1 MADLQIESFLN
12 HFKLLWGAGEEASLK
27 IESKLG
33 EISLSLSCKV
43 GRIAP
48 PSPVPS
54 QAFNSRE
61 KYRSPSY
68 FRRQDLCRAAHE
80 AQNISS
86 VDVSTLTDNAG
97 QALTERFLD
106 SVVADEAEVSNAA
119 GGANGGVA
127 EVETVPAAENIL
139 EHAIEDS
146 GYGQLSDESSKSTI
160 NLPEVSKVQ
169 DVNGVGGTTGF
180 TCSLC
185 DSWWLREGDFKAH
198 MKNRH
203 RKEAKNAMDI

>member
-1 MADLQIESFLN
+1 MADVQIESFLN

-54 QAFNSRE
+54 QAFNSRK

-68 FRRQDLCRAAHE
+68 FRRQDRRRAAHE

-86 VDVSTLTDNAG
+86 VDVSTLTDDAG

-106 SVVADEAEVSNAA
+106 SVVAVEAEVANAA
-119 GGANGGVA
+119 GGVM
-127 EVETVPAAENIL
+127 
-139 EHAIEDS
+139 
-146 GYGQLSDESSKSTI
+146 
-160 NLPEVSKVQ
+160 
-169 DVNGVGGTTGF
+169 VG
-180 TCSLC
+180 LQ
-185 DSWWLREGDFKAH
+185 K
-198 MKNRH
+198 
-203 RKEAKNAMDI
+203 